1 MKHASF
7 ALTLIPIAALAGS
20 ASPDTSFYKALAEGG
35 MAEVRLGKLAEQ
47 KAADPGVKDFAAMMV
62 KDHSAANAQ
71 LRTLAASK
79 NVTLPTGPGVAA
91 DAKKAELEVL
101 SGHSFD
107 SSYLSNQIKAHEA
120 TVALLQKEISSGSD
134 QEAKAFAQKVL
145 PTVEAHL
152 QAADKLADGLGVS
165 HH

>member
-7 ALTLIPIAALAGS
+7 ALTLIPIAALAASG
-20 ASPDTSFYKALAEGG
+20 SPDASFYKALAEGG

-79 NVTLPTGPGVAA
+79 NVTLPKGPGVAA

-107 SSYLSNQIKAHEA
+107 SSYLSNQIKAHED
-120 TVALLQKEISSGSD
+120 TVVLLQKEISSGSD
-134 QEAKAFAQKVL
+134 AEAKAFAQQVL
-145 PTVEAHL
+145 PTVQAHL